1 MTLYAFPTEMASEE
15 QALELIEQVIAR
27 SEAEGVFV
35 ALASGE
41 EALSRFCGNQMSQ
54 NVNQERCSISITS
67 SFGSRSATATVTS
80 DDPSAIEAALR
91 SCETLARIAPEDP
104 EWMPLLEPQTYDD
117 RQAAFDEE
125 TAACSPLQRGRL
137 VQRVCRAAAA
147 AGVDGA
153 GTLATES
160 RLRAV
165 GNSRGLRTVG
175 RSTTASFGFTART
188 CGASSWGE
196 RTAWNIG
203 ALNCDEVAEELIER
217 ARRAHTPRTVEPGL
231 YPVILHPAA
240 LAELLAWVGWNLD
253 ARAADEGRSFMSRP
267 DGGTRLGE
275 AMFSPLVHLERNAAH
290 PLLQSAPFLPDGQP
304 NRPLTLIREGV
315 PERLHHSRYWAA
327 RKGCTPTGAFL
338 PLVMAG
344 SEASVADL
352 VSRTERGVLVHRAW
366 YVRAISPRELTVTG
380 MTRDGTFWIEDG
392 QIAYPIHNLRFNQSL
407 PRLLRDIDALGA
419 AERYGPRV
427 VPAVRC
433 SAFRFTS
440 VTDSV

>member
-1 MTLYAFPTEMASEE
+1 MTLYALPIEIASET
-15 QALELIEQVIAR
+15 QALELIEQVTAR

-35 ALASGE
+35 SLESSD
-41 EALSRFCGNQMSQ
+41 EALSRFCGNQMTQ

-67 SFGSRSATATVTS
+67 YFGARSATTTATAG
-80 DDPSAIEAALR
+80 DPEAIEAALR
-91 SCETLARIAPEDP
+91 SCEALARVAPEDP
-104 EWMPLLEPQTYDD
+104 EWVPLLELQTYDD

-125 TAACSPLQRGRL
+125 TAACSPLQRGRI
-137 VQRVCRAAAA
+137 VQRVCRATAA
-147 AGVDGA
+147 AGIEGA
-153 GTLATES
+153 GTLATAS

-165 GNSRGLRTVG
+165 GNSRGLRAAG
-175 RSTTASFGFTART
+175 RSTAASFGFTART
-188 CGASSWGE
+188 GGASSWGE
-196 RTAWNIG
+196 RTAWNLG
-203 ALNCDEVAEELIER
+203 ALNCDELAEELIER
-217 ARRAHTPRTVEPGL
+217 AHRARSPRAIAPGL

-240 LAELLAWVGWNLD
+240 FAELLAWVGWNLD

-275 AMFSPLVHLERNAAH
+275 AMFSPLVHLERNPAH

-315 PERLHHSRYWAA
+315 PELLHHSRYWAA
-327 RKGCTPTGAFL
+327 RKGCAPTGAFF
-338 PLVMAG
+338 PLTMAG
-344 SEASVADL
+344 SGASPMDL

-392 QIAYPIHNLRFNQSL
+392 QIAYPIRNLRFNQSL
-407 PRLLRDIDALGA
+407 PHLLRDIDAVGA
-419 AERYGPRV
+419 AQRYGPMV
-427 VPAVRC
+427 VPAVR
-433 SAFRFTS
+433 SGAFRFTS